1 MSRMSSAGGALGR
14 IAVIGSANFDLV
26 LGVSHRPAPGETVLA
41 ASTES
46 HPGGKGAN
54 QAVAAARLGA
64 RVSFIGCVGGDSFG
78 DVVTAS
84 LVRSGVDVS
93 GLRRVA
99 APTATAVILL
109 TPDGENS
116 IVVSAGANASAT
128 TALVDEVWDVWSGA
142 AVLVLQLELPVETVA
157 YAASAAVARGV
168 RVILN
173 AAPATAL
180 RAEVLAA
187 ADPLVVNEN
196 EAATLLGGYV
206 ADRDAAEVAAELL
219 TLGVRS
225 VVLTLGARGAVL
237 AESGGLPE
245 HVSGRAVPV
254 VDTTGAGDA
263 FVGALADRIAHGD
276 ALSDAVRF
284 ANDAAAFSVGRRGTQ
299 DSYPRREDVG

>member
-1 MSRMSSAGGALGR
+1 MSSMSSADRALGR
-14 IAVIGSANFDLV
+14 VAVIGSANFDLV

-54 QAVAAARLGA
+54 QAVAAARLGC
-64 RVSFIGCVGGDSFG
+64 IGDDSFG
-78 DVVTAS
+78 DGVTAS

-93 GLRRVA
+93 GVRRVA
-99 APTATAVILL
+99 EPTATAVILL

-128 TALVDEVWDVWSGA
+128 PALVDEASDVWSRA
-142 AVLVLQLELPVETVA
+142 AVLVLQLELPLETVA

-173 AAPATAL
+173 AAPAAAL
-180 RAEVLAA
+180 PAEVLAA

-196 EAATLLGGYV
+196 EAATLLGGYP
-206 ADRDAAEVAAELL
+206 ADRNAAEVAAELL
-219 TLGVRS
+219 RLGARS

-237 AESGGLPE
+237 AEPGGLPE
-245 HVSGRAVPV
+245 HVRGRAVPV

-263 FVGALADRIAHGD
+263 FVGALADRIAHGN
-276 ALSDAVRF
+276 ALPDAVRF

-299 DSYPRREDVG
+299 DSYPRREDLA

>member
-1 MSRMSSAGGALGR
+1 MSSAGGVPGR
-14 IAVIGSANFDLV
+14 VAVIGSANFDLV

-41 ASTES
+41 ASTEG

-64 RVSFIGCVGGDSFG
+64 SVSFVGCIGGDGFG
-78 DVVTAS
+78 DVVIAS
-84 LVRSGVDVS
+84 LAGNGVDVS
-93 GLRRVA
+93 SVRRVD
-99 APTATAVILL
+99 APTGTAVILL

-116 IVVSAGANASAT
+116 IVVSAGANAFVTA
-128 TALVDEVWDVWSGA
+128 ALVDEVSDAWAGA

-173 AAPATAL
+173 AAPAAAL
-180 RAEVLAA
+180 AAEVLAA

-196 EAATLLGGYV
+196 EAAALLDGYV
-206 ADRDAAEVAAELL
+206 GDAAEVAARLL
-219 TLGVRS
+219 ALGARS

-237 AESGGLPE
+237 AEAGGLPE
-245 HVSGRAVPV
+245 HVPGRAVPV

-276 ALSDAVRF
+276 ALAGAVRF
-284 ANDAAAFSVGRRGTQ
+284 ANHAAAFSVGRHGTH
-299 DSYPRREDVG
+299 DSYPRREDVT